1 MTIVGV
7 IGYILGRCPFGT
19 NEGPGK
25 FGIASEIVM
34 DLAQE
39 IADDPTWKPDQ
50 TKL

>member
-1 MTIVGV
+1 MCITIVGV

-25 FGIASEIVM
+25 FGITSEMVM

-39 IADDPTWKPDQ
+39 VAEMTHGNLPK
-50 TKL
+50 